1 MKQANELLRRL
12 SNFLARLPGLPIL
25 IAVALILLNFVLQL
39 LPDWP
44 LIGWLAQTHFC
55 MHLGLIL
62 GLLGILLGDAL

>member
-12 SNFLARLPGLPIL
+12 SNFLAHLPGLPIL

>member
-1 MKQANELLRRL
+1 MKQANALLRRL